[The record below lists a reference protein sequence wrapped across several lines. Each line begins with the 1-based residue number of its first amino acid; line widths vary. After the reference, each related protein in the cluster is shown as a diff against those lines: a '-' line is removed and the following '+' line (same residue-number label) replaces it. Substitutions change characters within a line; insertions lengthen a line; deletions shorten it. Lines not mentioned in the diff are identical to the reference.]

1 MTIITSLPGFLTIA
15 KEFYLAV
22 PREASNE
29 PGIWH
34 LHVTEGKL
42 DTGANVTIE
51 FPYLSLKET
60 HMLDAYGSIKLQ
72 LPCKAFIFKLN

>member
-22 PREASNE
+22 PKAASND

-51 FPYLSLKET
+51 FPYLSLEET
-60 HMLDAYGSIKLQ
+60 HTLDPYGSIKLQ
-72 LPCKAFIFKLN
+72 FPCKDFIFKWN